1 MTNQHSKV
9 FRAERTTQNRD
20 DFKVLII
27 GLMIGIVMLLV
38 FPMVGPVGDKY
49 FKERPFIRATVEVIQ
64 TYNYERPMLL
74 YDADA
79 VLLVEA
85 TWIAII
91 RDADDNRLATRR
103 GTGNYSTDEDNPRLW
118 TWAAFFDQSD
128 GTEPPPTP
136 VQPFKVCVRYISVTI
151 DTRVSDETPETCSL
165 IFNPEEGTTEITGE

>member
-1 MTNQHSKV
+1 MIDQHSKV

-20 DFKVLII
+20 DFKVLIV
-27 GLMIGIVMLLV
+27 GLMIGILMLLI
-38 FPMVGPVGDKY
+38 FPMVASVGDKY
-49 FKERPFIRATVEVIQ
+49 FKERPFIQATVEVIQ
-64 TYNYERPMLL
+64 TDNYERPMLL

-128 GTEPPPTP
+128 GTEPPLVP

-165 IFNPEEGTTEITGE
+165 IFNPEERTTEIVGE